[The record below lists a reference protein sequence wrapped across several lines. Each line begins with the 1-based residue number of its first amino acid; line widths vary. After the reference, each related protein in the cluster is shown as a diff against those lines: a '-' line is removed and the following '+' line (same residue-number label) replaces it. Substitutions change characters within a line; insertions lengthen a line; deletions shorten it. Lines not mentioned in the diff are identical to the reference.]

1 LTGFCRRRYHPLQIM
16 RTKRSPPAKA
26 GEFWED
32 APLPCLVIDRR
43 GRILAANRVAA
54 ALLER
59 APDQLAGLDLQEL
72 FEPVR
77 LLASLLRSRK
87 GIASG
92 EAIEGLLA
100 RPTGPPLPVALRL
113 QRSGAASRP
122 GRLIAWVADRS
133 ATQELQRRLERS
145 EKLSA
150 MAIVAG
156 KVAHEIRSPL
166 NSIFLNSDLLQ
177 ERVRRMRGPQAQRLL
192 HYCRVL
198 EEEVDRLNEIVE
210 SYLALARLAGGERQV
225 IDIEDFLRV
234 LVADVTAEHE
244 RRQIAVVTAFRARP
258 ASLRVNPRQV
268 RRVFL
273 NLFANS
279 RDAMKGGGV
288 ITLSTEDSPAGYRI
302 TVSDTGEGI
311 PPEALS
317 RLSTPFT
324 TLKENGS
331 GLGLFLAREI
341 LQHHGGRLEIQSIQ
355 GEGTSVLLTLPY
367 A

>member
-1 LTGFCRRRYHPLQIM
+1 MRIAKTPLATG
-16 RTKRSPPAKA
+16 
-26 GEFWED
+26 GECWPD
-32 APLPCLVIDRR
+32 APLPCLLIDRR
-43 GRILAANRVAA
+43 GVIHGANPAAA
-54 ALLER
+54 ALFECE
-59 APDQLAGLDLQEL
+59 AQALDGRNLQEL
-72 FEPVR
+72 FSPAQQ
-77 LLASLLRSRK
+77 LAALLRSRK
-87 GIASG
+87 RLNAS
-92 EAIEGLLA
+92 EPTEGQLA
-100 RPTGPPLPVALRL
+100 RPTGAQRPVALRL
-113 QRSGAASRP
+113 QRLSSGRGSR
-122 GRLIAWVADRS
+122 LLAWVIDR
-133 ATQELQRRLERS
+133 TEVQELQRRLERS

-177 ERVRRMRGPQAQRLL
+177 ERVRRTRGPQAERLR

-198 EEEVDRLNEIVE
+198 EEEVERLNEIVE
-210 SYLALARLAGGERQV
+210 SYLALARLAEGERR
-225 IDIEDFLRV
+225 ETAAEAFLRDFV
-234 LVADVTAEHE
+234 KDVAAENA
-244 RRQIAVVTAFRARP
+244 RREIAVGTAFRARP
-258 ASLRVNPRQV
+258 VTLRINQRQL
-268 RRVFL
+268 RRVLL

-279 RDAMKGGGV
+279 RDAMKGGGA
-288 ITLSTEDSPAGYRI
+288 ITVSTEDSPSGYRI

-341 LQHHGGRLEIQSIQ
+341 LQHHGGKLEIQSIQ
-355 GEGTSVLLTLPY
+355 GEGTSVILTLPY

>member
-1 LTGFCRRRYHPLQIM
+1 VRPFNVYGPGQIGSGAIRAFM
-16 RTKRSPPAKA
+16 
-26 GEFWED
+26 E
-32 APLPCLVIDRR
+32 
-43 GRILAANRVAA
+43 A
-54 ALLER
+54 AL
-59 APDQLAGLDLQEL
+59 AGRDLQEI
-72 FEPVR
+72 FSPVT
-77 LLASLLRSRK
+77 LLAALLRSRK
-87 GIASG
+87 GIAGG
-92 EAIEGLLA
+92 EPIEGQLA
-100 RPTGPPLPVALRL
+100 RSAAAPRPVTLRL
-113 QRSGAASRP
+113 QRLTAGRGAP
-122 GRLIAWVADRS
+122 LLAWVLDR
-133 ATQELQRRLERS
+133 TEVQELQRRLERS

-177 ERVRRMRGPQAQRLL
+177 ERVRRTRGPQAERLR

-198 EEEVDRLNEIVE
+198 EEEVERLNEIVE
-210 SYLALARLAGGERQV
+210 SYLALARLAGGERQETL
-225 IDIEDFLRV
+225 IEEFLRSFV
-234 LVADVTAEHE
+234 VEVGPENAK
-244 RRQIAVVTAFRARP
+244 RGIAVGASFRARP
-258 ASLRVNPRQV
+258 VTLRINQRQL
-268 RRVFL
+268 RRVLL

-279 RDAMKGGGV
+279 RDALKGGGA
-288 ITLSTEDSPAGYRI
+288 ITVSTEDSPAGYRI

-317 RLSTPFT
+317 RLTTPFT

-355 GEGTSVLLTLPY
+355 GEGTSVILTLPY

>member
-1 LTGFCRRRYHPLQIM
+1 MLD
-16 RTKRSPPAKA
+16 RT
-26 GEFWED
+26 E
-32 APLPCLVIDRR
+32 V
-43 GRILAANRVAA
+43 
-54 ALLER
+54 
-59 APDQLAGLDLQEL
+59 
-72 FEPVR
+72 
-77 LLASLLRSRK
+77 
-87 GIASG
+87 
-92 EAIEGLLA
+92 
-100 RPTGPPLPVALRL
+100 
-113 QRSGAASRP
+113 
-122 GRLIAWVADRS
+122 
-133 ATQELQRRLERS
+133 QELQRRLERS

-177 ERVRRMRGPQAQRLL
+177 ERVRRTRGPQAERLR

-198 EEEVDRLNEIVE
+198 EEEVERLNEIVE
-210 SYLALARLAGGERQV
+210 SYLALARLAGGERQETLV
-225 IDIEDFLRV
+225 EVFLRGFV
-234 LVADVTAEHE
+234 DEVAAENA
-244 RRQIAVVTAFRARP
+244 RREIAVGTAFRARP
-258 ASLRVNPRQV
+258 VTLQVNQRQL
-268 RRVFL
+268 RRVLL

-279 RDAMKGGGV
+279 RDAMKAGGA
-288 ITLSTEDSPAGYRI
+288 ITVSTEDSPAGYRI

-324 TLKENGS
+324 TLKENGN

-355 GEGTSVLLTLPY
+355 GEGTSVILTLPY

>member
-1 LTGFCRRRYHPLQIM
+1 MTPPHPSLPSEAHYAH
-16 RTKRSPPAKA
+16 REDPPATA
-26 GEFWED
+26 GECWPN

-43 GRILAANRVAA
+43 GRIHAANPAAA
-54 ALLER
+54 ALFEAE
-59 APDQLAGLDLQEL
+59 APALAGRDLQE
-72 FEPVR
+72 FFSPVPQ
-77 LLASLLRSRK
+77 LAALLRSRK
-87 GIASG
+87 AIATG
-92 EAIEGLLA
+92 EPIEGLLA
-100 RPTGPPLPVALRL
+100 RPAAAPRPVALRL
-113 QRSGAASRP
+113 QRLGSGRGSR
-122 GRLIAWVADRS
+122 LLAWVLDR
-133 ATQELQRRLERS
+133 TEVQELQRRLERS

-177 ERVRRMRGPQAQRLL
+177 ERVRRTRGPQAERLR

-198 EEEVDRLNEIVE
+198 EEEVERLNEIVE
-210 SYLALARLAGGERQV
+210 SYLALARLAGGERQETLV
-225 IDIEDFLRV
+225 EVFLRGFV
-234 LVADVTAEHE
+234 EEVAAENA
-244 RRQIAVVTAFRARP
+244 RRGIAVGTAFRARP
-258 ASLRVNPRQV
+258 VTLQVNQRQL
-268 RRVFL
+268 RRVLL

-279 RDAMKGGGV
+279 RDAMKAGGA
-288 ITLSTEDSPAGYRI
+288 ITVSTEDSPAGYRI

-324 TLKENGS
+324 TLKENGN

-355 GEGTSVLLTLPY
+355 GEGTSVILTLPY

>member
-1 LTGFCRRRYHPLQIM
+1 M
-16 RTKRSPPAKA
+16 RIAKSPPATA
-26 GEFWED
+26 GECWLN

-43 GRILAANRVAA
+43 GLVHAANPAAA
-54 ALLER
+54 ALLETEAQVLAGR
-59 APDQLAGLDLQEL
+59 EILELFSPVPQLA
-72 FEPVR
+72 
-77 LLASLLRSRK
+77 ALLRSRK
-87 GIASG
+87 TLLSG
-92 EAIEGLLA
+92 EPIEGLLA
-100 RPTGPPLPVALRL
+100 RTSGAPRPVGLRL
-113 QRSGAASRP
+113 QRLGSGR
-122 GRLIAWVADRS
+122 GGLLLVWLIDR
-133 ATQELQRRLERS
+133 AEVEELQRRLERS

-156 KVAHEIRSPL
+156 KVAHEIRTPL

-177 ERVRRMRGPQAQRLL
+177 ERVRRTRGPQAERLR
-192 HYCRVL
+192 HYCGVL
-198 EEEVDRLNEIVE
+198 EEEVERLNEIVE
-210 SYLALARLAGGERQV
+210 SYLALARLAGGERQETPV
-225 IDIEDFLRV
+225 EEFLQGF
-234 LVADVTAEHE
+234 VAEVGPENA
-244 RRQIAVVTAFRARP
+244 RRGIAVGTAFRARP
-258 ASLRVNPRQV
+258 VTLRINQRQL
-268 RRVFL
+268 RRALL

-279 RDAMKGGGV
+279 RDALKGGGA
-288 ITLSTEDSPAGYRI
+288 ITVSTEDSRAGYRI

-355 GEGTSVLLTLPY
+355 GEGTSVILTLPY

>member
-1 LTGFCRRRYHPLQIM
+1 M
-16 RTKRSPPAKA
+16 RTAKTSPAAA
-26 GEFWED
+26 GECWST

-43 GRILAANRVAA
+43 GRIHAANPAAA
-54 ALLER
+54 ALVEID
-59 APDQLAGLDLQEL
+59 AQAIAGRDLQEL
-72 FEPVR
+72 FAPVP
-77 LLASLLRSRK
+77 LLSALLRSRK
-87 GIASG
+87 GLAAGEPIEGQLARASG
-92 EAIEGLLA
+92 AP
-100 RPTGPPLPVALRL
+100 RPVALRL
-113 QRSGAASRP
+113 QRLGVGRGA
-122 GRLIAWVADRS
+122 RLLAWVLDR
-133 ATQELQRRLERS
+133 TEVQELQRRLERS

-177 ERVRRMRGPQAQRLL
+177 ERVRRTRGPQAERLR
-192 HYCRVL
+192 HYCGVL
-198 EEEVDRLNEIVE
+198 EEEVERLNEIVE
-210 SYLALARLAGGERQV
+210 SYLALARLAGGERQQTP
-225 IDIEDFLRV
+225 IEEFLRGF
-234 LVADVTAEHE
+234 VAEVGPENA
-244 RRQIAVVTAFRARP
+244 RREIAVGTSFRAR
-258 ASLRVNPRQV
+258 ALSLSINQRQL
-268 RRVFL
+268 RRVLL

-288 ITLSTEDSPAGYRI
+288 ITVSTEDSPAGYRI

-324 TLKENGS
+324 TLKENGN

-355 GEGTSVLLTLPY
+355 GEGTSVILTLPY

>member
-1 LTGFCRRRYHPLQIM
+1 M
-16 RTKRSPPAKA
+16 RTSKTSPASP
-26 GEFWED
+26 GESWLT
-32 APLPCLVIDRR
+32 APLPCLLIDRR
-43 GRILAANRVAA
+43 GRIHAANPAA
-54 ALLER
+54 ATLLETEGP
-59 APDQLAGLDLQEL
+59 ALAGRELQEL
-72 FEPVR
+72 FAPVPP
-77 LLASLLRSRK
+77 LAALLRSRT
-87 GIASG
+87 SPVFG
-92 EAIEGLLA
+92 EPVEGTLA
-100 RPTGPPLPVALRL
+100 RPAGAPRPVALRL
-113 QRSGAASRP
+113 QRLGA
-122 GRLIAWVADRS
+122 GRGGRMLAWVLDRS
-133 ATQELQRRLERS
+133 EVLELQRRLERS

-177 ERVRRMRGPQAQRLL
+177 ERVRRTRGPQAERLR

-198 EEEVDRLNEIVE
+198 EEEVERLNEIVE
-210 SYLALARLAGGERQV
+210 SYLALARLADGERQETAV
-225 IDIEDFLRV
+225 DDFLRRF
-234 LVADVTAEHE
+234 VAEVAPENA
-244 RRQIAVVTAFRARP
+244 RRDIAVGTAFRARP
-258 ASLRVNPRQV
+258 ATLRVNQRQL
-268 RRVFL
+268 RRVLL

-279 RDAMKGGGV
+279 RDALKGGGA
-288 ITLSTEDSPAGYRI
+288 ITVSTEDSPAGYRI

-317 RLSTPFT
+317 RLTTPFT

-355 GEGTSVLLTLPY
+355 GEGTSVILTLPY

>member
-1 LTGFCRRRYHPLQIM
+1 M
-16 RTKRSPPAKA
+16 RTAKTPPAPA
-26 GEFWED
+26 GECWPN

-43 GRILAANRVAA
+43 GRITAANPPAA
-54 ALLER
+54 ALFESE
-59 APDQLAGLDLQEL
+59 ASALAGRDLQE
-72 FEPVR
+72 FFSPVPQ
-77 LLASLLRSRK
+77 LAALLRSRK
-87 GIASG
+87 AISG
-92 EAIEGLLA
+92 GEPIEGLLA
-100 RPTGPPLPVALRL
+100 RSSGAPRPVALRL
-113 QRSGAASRP
+113 QRLGAGRGSR
-122 GRLIAWVADRS
+122 LLAWLLDR
-133 ATQELQRRLERS
+133 TEIQELQHRLERS

-177 ERVRRMRGPQAQRLL
+177 ERVRRTRGPQAERLR

-198 EEEVDRLNEIVE
+198 EEEVERLNEIVE
-210 SYLALARLAGGERQV
+210 SYLALARLAGGERQTTA
-225 IDIEDFLRV
+225 IEIFLRGFV
-234 LVADVTAEHE
+234 EEVAVENA
-244 RRQIAVVTAFRARP
+244 RREIAVGTSFRARP
-258 ASLRVNPRQV
+258 VSLQVNQRQL
-268 RRVFL
+268 RRVLL

-279 RDAMKGGGV
+279 RDAMKGGGA
-288 ITLSTEDSPAGYRI
+288 ITVSTEDSSAGYRI

-324 TLKENGS
+324 TLKENGN

-355 GEGTSVLLTLPY
+355 GEGTSVILTLPY

>member
-1 LTGFCRRRYHPLQIM
+1 M
-16 RTKRSPPAKA
+16 RTAKTPPATA
-26 GEFWED
+26 GECWPS

-43 GRILAANRVAA
+43 GRIFAANPAAA
-54 ALLER
+54 ALVETE
-59 APDQLAGLDLQEL
+59 AQALAGRDLQEL
-72 FEPVR
+72 FSPVPQ
-77 LLASLLRSRK
+77 LAALLRSRK
-87 GIASG
+87 AIASG
-92 EAIEGLLA
+92 EPIEGTLARAAAAPRPVAVRLQKLTSGRGTRLLA
-100 RPTGPPLPVALRL
+100 WIL
-113 QRSGAASRP
+113 
-122 GRLIAWVADRS
+122 DR
-133 ATQELQRRLERS
+133 TEVQELQRRLERS

-177 ERVRRMRGPQAQRLL
+177 ERVRRTRGPQAERLR

-198 EEEVDRLNEIVE
+198 EEEVERLNEIVE
-210 SYLALARLAGGERQV
+210 SYLALARLAGGERQETLV
-225 IDIEDFLRV
+225 EVFLHGFV
-234 LVADVTAEHE
+234 EEVAAENS
-244 RRQIAVVTAFRARP
+244 RREIAVGTAFRARP
-258 ASLRVNPRQV
+258 VTLQINQRQL
-268 RRVFL
+268 RRVLL

-288 ITLSTEDSPAGYRI
+288 ITVSTEDSPSGYRI

-324 TLKENGS
+324 TLKENGN

-355 GEGTSVLLTLPY
+355 GEGTSVILTLPY

>member
-1 LTGFCRRRYHPLQIM
+1 M
-16 RTKRSPPAKA
+16 RTAKTSPATADECWPN
-26 GEFWED
+26 

-43 GRILAANRVAA
+43 GLIHAANPAAA
-54 ALLER
+54 ALFETE
-59 APDQLAGLDLQEL
+59 APALAGRDLQEL
-72 FEPVR
+72 FSPAPQ
-77 LLASLLRSRK
+77 LAALLRSRK
-87 GIASG
+87 AVASG

-100 RPTGPPLPVALRL
+100 RPAAEPRPVALRL
-113 QRSGAASRP
+113 QRLASGRGSR
-122 GRLIAWVADRS
+122 LLAWVLDR
-133 ATQELQRRLERS
+133 TEVQELQRRLERS

-177 ERVRRMRGPQAQRLL
+177 ERVRRTRGPQAERLR

-198 EEEVDRLNEIVE
+198 EEEVERLNEIVE
-210 SYLALARLAGGERQV
+210 SYLALARLADGERQRIV
-225 IDIEDFLRV
+225 VEDFLRGFV
-234 LVADVTAEHE
+234 EDVAPENA
-244 RRQIAVVTAFRARP
+244 RREIAVGTAFRARP
-258 ASLRVNPRQV
+258 VSLLLNQRQL
-268 RRVFL
+268 RRVLL

-288 ITLSTEDSPAGYRI
+288 VTVSTEDSPAGYRI

-311 PPEALS
+311 PPEALC

-355 GEGTSVLLTLPY
+355 GEGTSVILTLPY

>member
-1 LTGFCRRRYHPLQIM
+1 M
-16 RTKRSPPAKA
+16 RTAKA
-26 GEFWED
+26 SPATAGETWEI
-32 APLPCLVIDRR
+32 APLPCLVVDRR
-43 GRILAANRVAA
+43 GRIHDLNPAAA
-54 ALLER
+54 ALFDRDAQALR
-59 APDQLAGLDLQEL
+59 GRDLQEV
-72 FEPVR
+72 FSPVP
-77 LLASLLRSRK
+77 LLAALLRSRK
-87 GIASG
+87 GIAAG
-92 EAIEGLLA
+92 DPIEGSLE
-100 RPTGPPLPVALRL
+100 RPGAPPRPVALRL
-113 QRSGAASRP
+113 QRLSSGRGA
-122 GRLIAWVADRS
+122 RLLAWVLDR
-133 ATQELQRRLERS
+133 TEVQELQRRLERS

-177 ERVRRMRGPQAQRLL
+177 ERVRRTRGPQAERLR

-198 EEEVDRLNEIVE
+198 EEEVERLNEIVE
-210 SYLALARLAGGERQV
+210 SYLALARLAGGERQETL
-225 IDIEDFLRV
+225 IEEFLRDF
-234 LVADVTAEHE
+234 VAEVAPENA
-244 RRQIAVVTAFRARP
+244 RRGIAVGASFRAR
-258 ASLRVNPRQV
+258 AVTLRVNQRQL
-268 RRVFL
+268 RRVLL

-279 RDAMKGGGV
+279 RDALKGGGA
-288 ITLSTEDSPAGYRI
+288 ITVSTEDSPAGYRI

-355 GEGTSVLLTLPY
+355 GEGTSVILTLPY